1 MAERKIALLTD
12 STCDLTDE
20 ELKENGIRMVPM
32 RIVYEDREYRDRRD
46 IILSQVL
53 DGLDTEVPHS
63 SLPLPEDVMDCL
75 TGIIAEGYTDVL
87 YICVSSQLSGTFQMM
102 RMLETQY
109 PDLRFHGIDSRSM
122 SMGVGFLALE
132 AAKALKKSSDLSMI
146 IKRLEKMREETRT
159 FFAMPTLKYLRL
171 GGRIGAVAAVLGTT
185 LNLKPLITISPEG
198 RFVTAAKVRGFQNA
212 VTRME
217 QAAVRHFGRRPI
229 HLAVAHADAPEAAQ
243 SLSDRLHQ
251 ALNVVQSHLRQISPV
266 LGVHSGP
273 GLLGIVAY
281 PELA

>member
-20 ELKENGIRMVPM
+20 ELSEYGIRMVSM

-46 IILSQVL
+46 ITLNEVLSRL
-53 DGLDTEVPHS
+53 GAEVPHS
-63 SLPLPEDVMDCL
+63 SLPLPEDVLDCL
-75 TGIIAEGYTDVL
+75 NSIATEGYTDVL
-87 YICVSSQLSGTFQMM
+87 YICVSSQLSGTFQMI
-102 RMLETQY
+102 RMLEAQY
-109 PDLRFHGIDSRSM
+109 PDLRFHGLDSRGM
-122 SMGVGFLALE
+122 SMGVGFLVLE
-132 AAKALKKSSDLSMI
+132 AAKALKKSNDLPMI
-146 IKRLEKMREETRT
+146 IKRLEKIREETQT

-171 GGRIGAVAAVLGTT
+171 GGRIGAVAAVLGST

-217 QAAVRHFGRRPI
+217 QTVARHFGGRPI
-229 HLAVAHADAPEAAQ
+229 NLAVAHADAAEAAQ
-243 SLSDRLHQ
+243 TLSDRLHQ

-273 GLLGIVAY
+273 GLLGLVIY
-281 PELA
+281 PAI